1 MRKSKMAVDRRG
13 VFCAPYLSDM
23 PTRLDRWLALL
34 PPAVAR
40 ATFCVGAVL
49 GYAAAVVFA

>member
-1 MRKSKMAVDRRG
+1 MRNSNMAADRRG
-13 VFCAPYLSDM
+13 VLCDPLLSDK
-23 PTRLDRWLALL
+23 PSRLARWLALL